1 LGRTS
6 LKGARKGRYAA
17 TILYTKCFFVSLTFQ
32 GLLSPL
38 RPTRPC
44 RVPFSHSLLRP
55 TRPCRVPFS
64 HSLLSKFMIS
74 LRVLFVA
81 RLSLFRTSTF
91 SFLSDLPVTGGS
103 LQNYMKRLMR
113 HVSLSQVAASR
124 ALTKKGSEY
133 ATTSSEEPS
142 VTLPAAHCMYLVDYK
157 RIIGGYTRY

>member
-1 LGRTS
+1 MGRTS

-44 RVPFSHSLLRP
+44 RVPFSHS
-55 TRPCRVPFS
+55 V
-64 HSLLSKFMIS
+64 LSKFMIS
-74 LRVLFVA
+74 QRVLFVA
-81 RLSLFRTSTF
+81 RLSLLRTSTF

-113 HVSLSQVAASR
+113 HVSLSQVAASP
-124 ALTKKGSEY
+124 ALTIKGSEY

>member
-1 LGRTS
+1 MGRTS

-32 GLLSPL
+32 GLLSP
-38 RPTRPC
+38 
-44 RVPFSHSLLRP
+44 LRP